1 MNTYRCTISSL
12 ILNVEY
18 ILEPPQPPNALETA
32 MVASRSINVKW
43 QHKSQDTSEVTK
55 YILQY
60 KEGEGKLIK
69 RLLAKSLFYKIT
81 IH

>member
-1 MNTYRCTISSL
+1 
-12 ILNVEY
+12 
-18 ILEPPQPPNALETA
+18 

-60 KEGEGKLIK
+60 KEGEGKYYFTLI
-69 RLLAKSLFYKIT
+69 RYVAWNSLLYTADTEGSAYKTVINKFDKYSST
-81 IH
+81 

>member
-1 MNTYRCTISSL
+1 
-12 ILNVEY
+12 
-18 ILEPPQPPNALETA
+18 

-60 KEGEGKLIK
+60 KEGEGKLANIILRK
-69 RLLAKSLFYKIT
+69 LDVLE
-81 IH
+81 

>member
-1 MNTYRCTISSL
+1 
-12 ILNVEY
+12 
-18 ILEPPQPPNALETA
+18 

-60 KEGEGKLIK
+60 KEGDGDYFKFISE
-69 RLLAKSLFYKIT
+69 RKIQQ
-81 IH
+81 

>member
-1 MNTYRCTISSL
+1 
-12 ILNVEY
+12 
-18 ILEPPQPPNALETA
+18 

-60 KEGEGKLIK
+60 KEGEGKLANII
-69 RLLAKSLFYKIT
+69 LHQVNKINKEEPNIDQEFWLKT
-81 IH
+81 IS

>member
-1 MNTYRCTISSL
+1 
-12 ILNVEY
+12 
-18 ILEPPQPPNALETA
+18 

-60 KEGEGKLIK
+60 KEGEGKLANII
-69 RLLAKSLFYKIT
+69 LHQVNKINKEEPN
-81 IH
+81 IDQE

>member
-1 MNTYRCTISSL
+1 
-12 ILNVEY
+12 
-18 ILEPPQPPNALETA
+18 

-60 KEGEGKLIK
+60 KEGEGEDGLAGLECDIK
-69 RLLAKSLFYKIT
+69 YFNFAIAG
-81 IH
+81 